1 MQNSIAQQHCWRDYP
16 FRRVPN
22 QVGKLWKFQGVGWI
36 LTSTCT
42 PGMEIPGGWDGQK
55 QKCPL
60 WGYGYFLGLQIVW
73 FSLFTGLFKRAKIQI
88 LHLVRK
94 LSHNAQQSDY
104 VLGGKSAM
112 KMTDVQVLF
121 GMDPSLGY
129 ICCIQYSSCS
139 KNYVSYVCNAIKK
152 GKISSL
158 HCVYLHQICLI

>member
-1 MQNSIAQQHCWRDYP
+1 MTILSGGCLTKLENYGNSKGWGG
-16 FRRVPN
+16 VW
-22 QVGKLWKFQGVGWI
+22 QVHVLLEWKFQ
-36 LTSTCT
+36 
-42 PGMEIPGGWDGQK
+42 GGWDGQK

-60 WGYGYFLGLQIVW
+60 WGYGYFLELQIVW

-104 VLGGKSAM
+104 VLGGKPAM

-129 ICCIQYSSCS
+129 ICCMQYSSCS
-139 KNYVSYVCNAIKK
+139 KNYVSYVCKPIKK
-152 GKISSL
+152 GKVSLL
-158 HCVYLHQICLI
+158 HCDYLHQKCLI